1 MYLGARCGLL
11 DGFSRRPILR
21 LVGVGLSLAGC
32 LALSSILAGCTSK
45 KSPTI
50 DRADISKSLAERTGS
65 GLRKDP
71 PSIGVAVPPG
81 VSLEDG
87 LLADEAV
94 ALALWNN
101 AEFRASL
108 ASLGLA
114 RADLIQAGLLRNP
127 ILSLLFPIG
136 PKQLEAT
143 VTWSIDALWQRPRRV
158 AAAQL
163 DLDQLAENLVQY
175 GLDLARRAKSAHS
188 DLLLAQDRLSFGN
201 EAVNLEKEIARLT
214 ELRFTAG
221 DISELEATG
230 ARDQVSLAEREAS
243 RFEFGVAHGMNQLRF
258 VLGLEASDEPIKALN
273 SPLLLKD
280 LPELNELL
288 TDAFASRPD
297 LRAAELT
304 MQAAGER
311 LGLEERSIWRIAAVL
326 DINGEGREGFEAGP
340 GVLMEIPIFDTNQA
354 GKDRARAQME
364 RAMRQYV
371 AVQHRISNEIQD
383 AKTRFA
389 EASLNYRVWRDEILP
404 LFEETL
410 RLAEAAFS
418 AGEVSYLY
426 VLGANRRLVQGRL
439 EMASAAAALRQA
451 TLDLDRGIGRSRF
464 ANP

>member
-1 MYLGARCGLL
+1 M
-11 DGFSRRPILR
+11 
-21 LVGVGLSLAGC
+21 
-32 LALSSILAGCTSK
+32 
-45 KSPTI
+45 
-50 DRADISKSLAERTGS
+50 
-65 GLRKDP
+65 
-71 PSIGVAVPPG
+71 PPG

-87 LLADEAV
+87 LWADEAV

-101 AEFRASL
+101 ADFRASL

-114 RADLIQAGLLRNP
+114 RADLIEAGLLKNP

-143 VTWSIDALWQRPRRV
+143 VTWSIETLWQRPRRI
-158 AAAQL
+158 AAAEL
-163 DLDQLAENLVQY
+163 DLDQLAENLVKH
-175 GLDLARRAKSAHS
+175 GLDLARRARSTHS

-221 DISELEATG
+221 DISELEATT
-230 ARDQVSLAEREAS
+230 ARDQVYLVEREES
-243 RFEFGVAHGMNQLRF
+243 RYEFGVAHAMNRLRF
-258 VLGLEASDEPIKALN
+258 VLGLDASDEPIKALD
-273 SPLLLKD
+273 SPLLLEN
-280 LPELNELL
+280 LPALNELW

-311 LGLEERSIWRIAAVL
+311 LGLEERSVWRIAAVL

-340 GVLMEIPIFDTNQA
+340 GVLAEIPIFDTNQA
-354 GKDRARAQME
+354 GQERARASME
-364 RAMRQYV
+364 QAMRQYV
-371 AVQHRISNEIQD
+371 AVQHSISNEIQD

-389 EASLNYRVWRDEILP
+389 EASLNYRTWRDEILP

-426 VLGANRRLVQGRL
+426 VLGVNRRFLRGRL
-439 EMASAAAALRQA
+439 EMASAAAVLRQA
-451 TLDLDRGIGRSRF
+451 SLDLDRGIGRSRF
-464 ANP
+464 TNP